1 MSFFDRNGITRRRIF
16 HDDHKRKYLLYIP
29 ANYSDQ
35 IEAPIVLN
43 FHGFGST
50 ALDQLRLSDW
60 RELAD
65 KNNFILIYPQ
75 GLKLTADGKTSVG
88 ATHWNPD
95 PLSGDNKS
103 ESKDLGFVMK
113 LLRRISKQY
122 STDLSR
128 VYATGFSNGADMAY
142 GLASYGSNIIAGIAP
157 VSGLM
162 SEKNLSMSLGNEVG
176 VISFNGTNDWIRP
189 LGGFEG
195 YLASTVETSNYWAQ
209 VNNSSQTR
217 YEQFSQESGNLI
229 ERTTY
234 LNADGIATVQQ
245 YIINGGGHEWFD
257 LNIEGSNLNQLAW
270 SFFSTLVEEDVQSI
284 ESARGKGKLKGTNVA
299 DAFTFNS
306 FELFSKKNADKII
319 GFDASEGDTIAVSAI
334 AFPGLEDVSDI
345 SFATTKSK
353 KELKQLSKD
362 DYDFVYFEKKGR
374 LYFDGN
380 GSVKNWGNSDEGG
393 LVAILKGNPELSD
406 EDFTLLV

>member
-1 MSFFDRNGITRRRIF
+1 MSFFDRNGIARRRIF
-16 HDDHKRKYLLYIP
+16 HDDRRRKYLLYIP

-35 IEAPIVLN
+35 IESPVVLN

-65 KNNFILIYPQ
+65 ENNFILIYPQ

-88 ATHWNPD
+88 ETHWNPD
-95 PLSGDNKS
+95 PLSRDNKS

-113 LLRRISKQY
+113 LLRRISEQY

-142 GLASYGSNIIAGIAP
+142 GLASYGSNFIAGIAP

-162 SEKNLSMSLGNEVG
+162 SETNLSMSLDNEVG
-176 VISFNGTNDWIRP
+176 VISFNGTNDWVRPIR
-189 LGGFEG
+189 GIEG
-195 YLASTVETSNYWAQ
+195 YLASTVDTSNYWAQ
-209 VNNSSQTR
+209 VNNSFQSQF
-217 YEQFSQESGNLI
+217 EQFDQQSGNLI

-234 LNADGIATVQQ
+234 SQSNGVATVQQ
-245 YIINGGGHEWFD
+245 YIVNGGGHEWFD

-270 SFFSTLVEEDVQSI
+270 SFFSSLVDEDVQSI
-284 ESARGKGKLKGTNVA
+284 ESGRGKGKLKGTKVT
-299 DAFTFNS
+299 DTFAFDS
-306 FELFSKKNADKII
+306 FEAFSKKAADKII
-319 GFDASEGDTIAVSAI
+319 GFDSSDGDIIAVSAV

-345 SFATTKSK
+345 SFASTKRK
-353 KELKQLSKD
+353 NELKQLSKD

-380 GSVKNWGNSDEGG
+380 GSDKQWGNIDEGG
-393 LVAILKGNPELSD
+393 LVAILKGKPELTAD
-406 EDFTLLV
+406 DITLLA